1 MFCHISVYR
10 PIRPNMIITMIKSG
24 GPTYVHNSHSDFTT
38 LNNYISIYKLFHCSF
53 AVVLLN
59 EVLDGNHLCSPKVSI
74 LLCPQMNRK

>member
-38 LNNYISIYKLFHCSF
+38 LNIYISIYKLFHCSF

-59 EVLDGNHLCSPKVSI
+59 EVLDGNLYK
-74 LLCPQMNRK
+74 

>member
-1 MFCHISVYR
+1 MHILVQNIDSYVLSY

-59 EVLDGNHLCSPKVSI
+59 EVLDGNLDK
-74 LLCPQMNRK
+74 